1 MATLTRR
8 SNVMASL
15 MTSHDMAW
23 CWMKRGVRVGS
34 LGLGLRGL
42 GPRCRVRCGASGVG
56 VGVRI

>member
-1 MATLTRR
+1 
-8 SNVMASL
+8 MASL